1 MEIEDIYVLKYNNG
15 EFNVNIMINN
25 KILSLTI
32 SIKYFINILS
42 YRLF

>member
-15 EFNVNIMINN
+15 EFTVNIMINN
-25 KILSLTI
+25 KILSLTF